1 MKRILVLGCNDVFIK
16 MNYDPEL
23 RSHGFSKKN
32 PKQTVGRLMSKDCQS
47 DDQRLSSSAEADATI
62 MLGAPPLL

>member
-32 PKQTVGRLMSKDCQS
+32 PKQTVGRLMSKDS
-47 DDQRLSSSAEADATI
+47 I
-62 MLGAPPLL
+62 K